1 MTIQSF
7 ILLSKLKRA
16 QINEAGTV
24 YVDREKWI
32 LYTVRDS
39 EHPFWDINIQKYKY
53 SFDSIIEYL
62 KGYGLIRTNDPLR
75 EYIEVTHAGWRIWQ
89 TILSRLAW
97 FLFSSILVP
106 IFVSALTALVALWI
120 AG

>member
-7 ILLSKLKRA
+7 IMLSKLKKA

-24 YVDREKWI
+24 YVDKEKWV
-32 LYTVRDS
+32 LYTVRESDC
-39 EHPFWDINIQKYKY
+39 PFFDLCIQKYKY

-62 KGYGLIRTNDPLR
+62 KSYDLVKTNDPIC
-75 EYIEVTHAGWRIWQ
+75 EYIEVTHAGWHIWQ
-89 TILSRLAW
+89 TVLSRLAW